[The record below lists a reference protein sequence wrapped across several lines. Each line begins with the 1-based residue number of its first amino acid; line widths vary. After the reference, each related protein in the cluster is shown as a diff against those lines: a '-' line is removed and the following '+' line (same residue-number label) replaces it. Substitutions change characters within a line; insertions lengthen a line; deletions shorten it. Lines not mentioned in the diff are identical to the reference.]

1 MLPCA
6 DLRLEKLI
14 FIRNKIKSL
23 NIADRDIPYVRY
35 QERCDIANRNPSLM
49 FQHFQYQADLF
60 FKKIIFFGHLCRS
73 SYYAVLV
80 EFLVRGSP
88 HIY

>member
-14 FIRNKIKSL
+14 FIKNKIKSL

-49 FQHFQYQADLF
+49 F
-60 FKKIIFFGHLCRS
+60 
-73 SYYAVLV
+73 
-80 EFLVRGSP
+80 
-88 HIY
+88 